1 MKRNVHPQRAATL
14 PPLNVSR
21 TESPEANVYKY
32 NESDTTNYFQR
43 VAAAQPTTV
52 IKKPAS
58 HLVEAAQT
66 VLFTASS
73 LQRTVSRCIDCI
85 GNDSLSAAFSP
96 ALYKS
101 KSSTEKLVHC
111 LDSVEK
117 KATAES
123 CTDLLHTTVQCIVI
137 LKELCFTLRTR
148 LSTLV
153 QGLDAKFSRNLLMN
167 IYSTTVDIKDA
178 WETIRPYLAVHPST
192 VLKSSTPTHYKNE
205 LTAHSPITHPCTPPS
220 SNGLGGGGGDN
231 SQLYSHLRNAVTG
244 SLHVLNTLGQS
255 IEETLQDSKT
265 SISLE
270 KKLSELLQQAKY
282 ATELSNRLDKNVE
295 ANMGNNKE
303 DLLLLPTKTESSR
316 RIWEDTSLYL
326 KVFCKWIWITHLIC

>member
-21 TESPEANVYKY
+21 MDSPEANVYKQ

-43 VAAAQPTTV
+43 VAAAQHPTPTV
-52 IKKPAS
+52 TKKPIA
-58 HLVEAAQT
+58 HLIEAAQT
-66 VLFTASS
+66 ILFTASS
-73 LQRTVSRCIDCI
+73 LQRTVSRCIGCI
-85 GNDSLSAAFSP
+85 GNDSLTAAFSP
-96 ALYKS
+96 TLFKS

-111 LDSVEK
+111 LDSVDK
-117 KATAES
+117 RATTES
-123 CTDLLHTTVQCIVI
+123 CNDLLHTTALCITI
-137 LKELCFTLRTR
+137 LKELCWTLRTR

-167 IYSTTVDIKDA
+167 IYSTTVDMKDA
-178 WETIRPYLAVHPST
+178 WETIRPYLTVHPLT
-192 VLKSSTPTHYKNE
+192 WTHHKSSATTPTVYKTE
-205 LTAHSPITHPCTPPS
+205 LTAHSPITHPSLSCTPPS
-220 SNGLGGGGGDN
+220 NGGGDN
-231 SQLYSHLRNAVTG
+231 SQLYSHLRNAVAG

-255 IEETLQDSKT
+255 IEDTLQDGKT
-265 SISLE
+265 SLSLE
-270 KKLSELLQQAKY
+270 KKLTELLRQAKY

-303 DLLLLPTKTESSR
+303 DLLLLPTKKESSR

-326 KVFCKWIWITHLIC
+326 KVITRSY